1 MIDPIGSLER
11 IREFWLSYLDT
22 AFRISNPELAE
33 ARRHLLRSPGSL
45 TTELFLEPVARY
57 MEAEY
62 ALEDLLT
69 LDDPCNPLTSFSI
82 EERRAFIELAL
93 SGLFP
98 GKVSDRGELKR
109 AREFKPY
116 RHQLDMLSKGV
127 QAGTPGIVTSGTG
140 SGKTESF
147 MLPLLAMLSKEAT
160 KWPEPI
166 RPATP
171 ERWFDNTSVF
181 KARRDFE
188 HPGRPKAVR
197 ALLLYPMNALVED
210 QMARLRRTFDSPE
223 AHAVMDDRFKGNR
236 IFFGRYTGQAPVTGH
251 LVHPRL
257 SQDPD
262 ERRRL
267 QVRME
272 KLADAMNDM
281 DDDQRK
287 ARRFDDRQAEEARNG
302 GLEMPD
308 PTRYMFPSL
317 EGGELVSRWDMQMSP
332 PDVLVTN
339 TSMLATMLV
348 REVEAPIWDATRRWL
363 RSTSDACF
371 FLVLDELH
379 LIRGSSGA
387 EVVGLLRTL
396 IARLDLH
403 LPDMRHKLRILASS
417 ASLPTEGTEADETAQ
432 YLKDFFGTFGTSSGP
447 GVVGDSS
454 PEKWIASVVKGVPV
468 VELPARQGH
477 LPVEPFAAIVDE
489 LSTGLDKFVAR
500 VDKTTPVL
508 DGLILDAAR
517 ALGLKVSSDD
527 VPRAAVDLVSETA
540 RVLAHACGPALGR
553 GARATAVSEIA
564 TVLFGE
570 GVERRE
576 QALQGLCL
584 VRGLGDR
591 IGSNG
596 VYRAKLPSYVPSFRV
611 HTFFR
616 SMEGLFCAPRMEGNV
631 VRFDAPSIERGRTH
645 SIGPDHRSRRMFE
658 MIYCE
663 CCGELFIGGRRSA
676 HGTSNGSELLTT
688 SPDLEQLPERSSD
701 TLYEKLAHDEYAM
714 FWPSLNPSRGANP
727 DEQWVHKF
735 LDTRNSVMRAEGS
748 GEFSV
753 PGALFRT
760 RVRSSTAGSAL
771 PRTCPACG
779 TDYSGR
785 RKGMGALSPLRS
797 FRTGF
802 AKASQ
807 LLATEVFSLLHVSG
821 SAPKSIVF
829 SDSRQDAARAA
840 LDIERRHHQDMR
852 RQLLVA
858 EIRRFAEQDL
868 GPDADELE
876 NQANEAFD
884 RREREEYLRLMKLA
898 EAARSR
904 GDGTRVPLAALL
916 EPSAPQRS
924 VLNPLMRRHVELG
937 VHPTDAAGIEL
948 IRGRPWF
955 EWIDVRGHSD
965 SPEWTS
971 IDSNDE
977 AGMARSEMVA
987 DQRPLTYEVL
997 FSKSYFALEETG
1009 IGYPSI
1015 TAKAVPESDR
1025 LDAYLRVFGD
1035 SYNVEGNKWR
1045 DPAYVDG
1052 PDELPR
1058 RIQRFAEA
1066 CAQGQDADM
1075 VMRRLLDELSAA
1087 GHRRGVIRLID
1098 LHIKLAKDGDPYYR
1112 CVTCERVHLHRGTG
1126 ICTRCLDPLPS
1137 ERSGSV
1143 EELQRGNFLARRV
1156 ARGNGSDDAAFRLSC
1171 AELTGQSEAPA
1182 ERLRAFKGIF
1192 VDEGRLDKVAMRRRA
1207 TETDLL
1213 SVTTTMEVGID
1224 IGPLQAVY
1232 QANMPPQRFNYQQ
1245 RVGRA
1250 GRRGQAFS
1258 LVATLCRS
1266 RSHDLHYFRHPAAI
1280 TGDPPPPP
1288 FLTRG
1293 HGDIALRVV
1302 RKAWLVRAF
1311 DRLRS
1316 EDGPAYQGD
1325 ALHDTHGEFP
1335 SSAVV
1340 FSVDGGWRVR
1350 LKQALTE
1357 AIDARDAVMASLAD
1371 GDATQIA
1378 GMTAELKVDDLISL
1392 IWSFETEG
1400 AISHKPLGEFLAERG
1415 LLPMYGMPTR
1425 VKPLYMGAKQ
1435 QGRAAPEFST
1445 VDREQDLAIFEFAPG
1460 RSLVRDKRRFES
1472 IGVSA
1477 VLLPPRP
1484 NQKGSRASIAEPW
1497 LDEERWISPCSA
1509 CGAIASVSAAPLKP
1523 IACCDCEGSLEVDGF
1538 HRYVTPRAFTTSFR
1552 SEPAD
1557 ENEELVA
1564 FRRVVTIE
1572 AKDILVQAIE
1582 GSNLSV
1588 GSSDKATVLRLNDGV
1603 GDGDGV
1609 RPFSL
1614 VPVETHRAEV
1624 APRRDWRLPGQALT
1638 PEACQKLSNWQ
1649 RIDGQGDVENVR
1661 LMSRKTTDALFL
1673 TPTAISSRL
1682 DVGRI
1687 GREVSDTGVRAAL
1700 VSATQLLVQRA
1711 ALALDIDPAEFDP
1724 LEPRLRNG
1732 KPVLQISD
1740 YLPNG
1745 AGFCRR
1751 LGSGPNPEILK
1762 LLRGMVD
1769 TPASDPLV
1777 GAYLAAGHRH
1787 NCKAACYECM
1797 LRYGNRQYHGLL
1809 DWRLGLAAL
1818 RLFISPNW
1826 AAGSDGR
1833 WVEATELADWLE
1845 DARSTAAGLVELS
1858 PDAFR
1863 LGVAGPLDLPSVE
1876 RKSTRE
1882 RYVLIHPFWA
1892 ERSVL
1897 ESLGSDFDGKTW
1909 LVDTFQASRRPQRA
1923 IEFAGDGKLAR
1934 PQVALTV

>member
-33 ARRHLLRSPGSL
+33 ARRRLLRSPGSL
-45 TTELFLEPVARY
+45 TTDLFLEPVARY
-57 MEAEY
+57 KESDH

-69 LDDPCNPLTSFSI
+69 LDAGVNPLKDFDVD
-82 EERRAFIELAL
+82 ERRAFIELAL

-98 GKVSDRGELKR
+98 GKDAKSGELR
-109 AREFKPY
+109 RVREFKPY
-116 RHQLDMLSKGV
+116 RHQVDMLAKGV
-127 QAGTPGIVTSGTG
+127 QAGEPGIVTSGTG

-147 MLPLLAMLSKEAT
+147 MLPLLATLSREAT
-160 KWPEPI
+160 HWPEPI
-166 RPATP
+166 RPASP
-171 ERWFDNTSVF
+171 DRWFEHGGAF
-181 KARRDFE
+181 RRRRDFE
-188 HPGRPKAVR
+188 DPTRPKAVR

-223 AHAVMDDRFKGNR
+223 AHAVMDSRFRGNR

-251 LVHPRL
+251 LEHPRL
-257 SQDPD
+257 AGEVD

-267 QVRME
+267 EARME
-272 KLADAMNDM
+272 RLASAMQDM
-281 DDDQRK
+281 DGDQQT
-287 ARRFDDRQAEEARNG
+287 ARRFDARQAIECAKA
-302 GLEMPD
+302 GLDAPD

-317 EGGELVSRWDMQMSP
+317 DGGELVSRWDMQMSP

-348 REVEAPIWDATRRWL
+348 REVEAPIWEATRDWL
-363 RSTSDACF
+363 RSDADAYF
-371 FLVLDELH
+371 FLILDELH
-379 LIRGSSGA
+379 LVRGSSGA

-403 LPDMRHKLRILASS
+403 LPEMRHKLRILASS
-417 ASLPTEGTEADETAQ
+417 ASLPTEGEEADETAE
-432 YLKDFFGTFGTSSGP
+432 YLQDFFGTFGTSSGP
-447 GVVGDSS
+447 GIQGDDSR
-454 PEKWIASVVKGVPV
+454 EKWLGAVVKGEPV
-468 VELPARQGH
+468 VEPPMNRGI
-477 LPVEPFAAIVDE
+477 LPVEPFTALVDT
-489 LSTGLDKFVAR
+489 LSSGADRFVAR
-500 VDKTTPVL
+500 IDEASPTL
-508 DGLILDAAR
+508 DGLILAAAR
-517 ALGLKVSSDD
+517 TLGIDVSHGD

-540 RVLAHACGPALGR
+540 RVLAHACGPAEGR
-553 GARATAVSEIA
+553 VQRATAASEIA
-564 TVLFGE
+564 STLFGANTA
-570 GVERRE
+570 RRE

-591 IGSNG
+591 IG
-596 VYRAKLPSYVPSFRV
+596 AKGAYQARLPTHLPSFRV

-616 SMEGLFCAPRMEGNV
+616 SMEGLFCAPRMEGDV
-631 VRFDAPSIERGRTH
+631 VRFDEPSIERGRTH
-645 SIGPDHRSRRMFE
+645 SVGADKLSRRMFE

-663 CCGELFIGGRRSA
+663 CCGELFIGGRRGSHGITKSA
-676 HGTSNGSELLTT
+676 ELLTT

-714 FWPSLNPSRGANP
+714 FWPSLAQPKGAVAG
-727 DEQWVHKF
+727 EEWVRRV
-735 LDTRNSVMRAEGS
+735 LDTRNSVMRTNGEGQ
-748 GEFSV
+748 FAV

-760 RVRSSTAGSAL
+760 NVRAGIPGSAL
-771 PRTCPACG
+771 PRACPSCG
-779 TDYSGR
+779 TDYSAR
-785 RKGMGALSPLRS
+785 KKGMGALSPLRS

-821 SAPKSIVF
+821 TAPKSIVF

-858 EIRRFAEQDL
+858 EIRRLAEGEH
-868 GPDADELE
+868 GPSAEELE
-876 NQANEAFD
+876 RQANEAFD
-884 RREREEYLRLMKLA
+884 RREREEYLRLMKLSE
-898 EAARSR
+898 EARKK
-904 GDGTRVPLAALL
+904 GDGSRVALSALL
-916 EPSAPQRS
+916 EPRAPQNN

-948 IRGRPWF
+948 VRGRPWF
-955 EWIDVRGHSD
+955 EWIDAKGPSGL
-965 SPEWTS
+965 PEWVS
-971 IDSNDE
+971 IDGNDD
-977 AGMARSEMVA
+977 AGLARNEMVE

-997 FSKSYFALEETG
+997 FSKTYFALEETG

-1015 TAKAVPESDR
+1015 TSNSTADSDR

-1035 SYNVEGNKWR
+1035 SYSVEGNKWTSPSYA
-1045 DPAYVDG
+1045 DV

-1058 RIQRFAEA
+1058 RVRRFAEA
-1066 CAQGQDADM
+1066 SSAGQDPAA
-1075 VMRRLLDELSAA
+1075 VMRQLLDELSRA
-1087 GHRRGVIRLID
+1087 GHPRGVIRLD
-1098 LHIKLAKDGDPYYR
+1098 GLYVKLAKPGDPYYR
-1112 CVTCERVHLHRGTG
+1112 CAACKRVHLHRGTG
-1126 ICTRCLDPLPS
+1126 TCTRCLDPLPTVPD
-1137 ERSGSV
+1137 GTV
-1143 EELQRGNFLARRV
+1143 DDLQRANFLARRV
-1156 ARGNGSDDAAFRLSC
+1156 ARGHASDDAAFRLSC

-1182 ERLRAFKGIF
+1182 ARLRAFKGIF
-1192 VDEGRLDKVAMRRRA
+1192 VDEGRPEKVAMRRRA
-1207 TETDLL
+1207 IETDLL

-1258 LVATLCRS
+1258 FVATLCRS
-1266 RSHDLHYFRHPAAI
+1266 RSHDLHYFRNPAAI

-1316 EDGPAYQGD
+1316 EDGPAYPGD

-1335 SSAVV
+1335 NAAVV
-1340 FSVDGGWRVR
+1340 FSSDSGWRSR
-1350 LKQALTE
+1350 LKGALSAE
-1357 AIDARDAVMASLAD
+1357 VAARDAVVTSLAD
-1371 GDATQIA
+1371 GDNAL
-1378 GMTAELKVDDLISL
+1378 MAEMIDGLQSDDLVSL
-1392 IWSFETEG
+1392 IWSFEDEG
-1400 AISHKPLGEFLAERG
+1400 AVSHKPLGEFLAEHG

-1425 VKPLYMGAKQ
+1425 IKPLYMGAKQ
-1435 QGRAAPEFST
+1435 EGSSAPEFST

-1477 VLLPPRP
+1477 VLLPPRAT
-1484 NQKGSRASIAEPW
+1484 KGAPRASIAEEW
-1497 LDEERWISPCSA
+1497 LDEERWIALCSD
-1509 CGAIASVSAAPLKP
+1509 CGAVASVAEPPSKP
-1523 IACCDCEGSLEVDGF
+1523 MVCCDCESQIDGDAF
-1538 HRYVTPRAFTTSFR
+1538 ERYVTPRAFTTSFR

-1557 ENEELVA
+1557 ENEDLVA

-1572 AKDILVQAIE
+1572 AKDIVVNAID

-1588 GSSDKATVLRLNDGV
+1588 GSSDKATVVRLNDGI
-1603 GDGDGV
+1603 GEADGV
-1609 RPFSL
+1609 RPFSI
-1614 VPVETHRAEV
+1614 VPVETHKAEI
-1624 APRRDWRLPGQALT
+1624 APRRYWRLPGQALT
-1638 PEACQKLSNWQ
+1638 PEACQKLSRWGMVE
-1649 RIDGQGDVENVR
+1649 GQGDAETVR

-1673 TPTAISSRL
+1673 TPTSISSHL
-1682 DVGRI
+1682 DIGRI
-1687 GREVSDTGVRAAL
+1687 GREAADTGVRAAL

-1724 LEPRLRNG
+1724 LEPRLRRG

-1751 LGSGPNPEILK
+1751 LGSGPKPEILK
-1762 LLRGMVD
+1762 LLRSMVESPE
-1769 TPASDPLV
+1769 TDPLI
-1777 GAYLAAGHRH
+1777 GSYLSVDHRRD
-1787 NCKAACYECM
+1787 CKASCYECM

-1818 RLFISPNW
+1818 RLFADSTW

-1833 WVEATELADWLE
+1833 WDGAPEILDWLS
-1845 DARSTAAGLVELS
+1845 DARAAAEGLAELS
-1858 PDAFR
+1858 PDVFV
-1863 LGVAGPLDLPSVE
+1863 LSTAGPLELPSVV
-1876 RKSTRE
+1876 RTSTRE
-1882 RYVLIHPFWA
+1882 RYVLIHPLWA
-1892 ERSVL
+1892 EDGIL
-1897 ESLGSDFDGKTW
+1897 KQLDDDFDGTTW

-1923 IEFAGDGKLAR
+1923 IELASAGHLAR
-1934 PQVALTV
+1934 SPRPASP